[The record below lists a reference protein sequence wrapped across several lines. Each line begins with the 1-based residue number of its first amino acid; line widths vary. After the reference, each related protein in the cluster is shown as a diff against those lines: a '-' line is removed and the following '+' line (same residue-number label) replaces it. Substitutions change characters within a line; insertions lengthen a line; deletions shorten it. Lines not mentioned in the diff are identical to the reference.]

1 MLALDLG
8 VFQRNPH
15 SVTMRE
21 ALIRCAGWI
30 SLGLSFGIFV
40 HLAYD
45 HQWFGLGVDVDSVD
59 GFVNDGDMALAKYLT
74 GYLVEQSLS
83 ADNVVVMVS
92 GFAFFGV
99 APQYQHRVL
108 FWGIIGAIVM
118 RGVMIAVGATLIS
131 RFHWILYVFGGFLI
145 FTGIRMFFVKL
156 QHGDLERHPVMRLVR
171 RFVPVTTQFHGGH
184 FIVRAGT
191 RDALEPPV
199 PGAQC
204 EADSVVDKARKGAL
218 LLTPLG
224 LALVVVELSDL
235 VFAVD
240 SIPAVFAITADP
252 FLVFTSN
259 VFAILGLRSLYFAL
273 AGLLDRFRYLNASIA
288 LVLMIVGTKMLASSW
303 IKATFGSRANFYLL
317 GLIFSILTIGIAIS
331 WLASA
336 RDRSNAGQSKAEQI
350 NGDKGTPNQRAA
362 DQRAER

>member
-1 MLALDLG
+1 LLWVGFVAFILLMLALDLG

-21 ALIRCAGWI
+21 ALIRCACWI
-30 SLGLSFGIFV
+30 SLGLGFGIFV

-45 HQWFGLGVDVDSVD
+45 LQWFGLGLDVDSVD

-83 ADNVVVMVS
+83 ADNVVIMVAV
-92 GFAFFGV
+92 FAFFGV

-118 RGVMIAVGATLIS
+118 RGVMIAIGATLIS

-145 FTGIRMFFVKL
+145 VTGIRMFFVKL
-156 QHGDLERHPVMRLVR
+156 EHGDLERHPVMRLVR
-171 RFVPVTTQFHGGH
+171 RFIPVTAQFHGGH
-184 FIVRAGT
+184 FMVRAGSD
-191 RDALEPPV
+191 DALEPPV
-199 PGAQC
+199 PGAHC
-204 EADSVVDKARKGAL
+204 KTDAVVEKAKRGAL

-224 LALVVVELSDL
+224 LALVVVEMSDL

-273 AGLLDRFRYLNASIA
+273 AGMVEKFRYLKLA
-288 LVLMIVGTKMLASSW
+288 LVMILLLVGIKMLFAGW
-303 IKATFGSRANFYLL
+303 LKNALGEHFNLYLL
-317 GLIFSILTIGIAIS
+317 ATVVSILAAGVIASLI
-331 WLASA
+331 ADH
-336 RDRSNAGQSKAEQI
+336 RERS
-350 NGDKGTPNQRAA
+350 TTHR
-362 DQRAER
+362 